1 MLQAV
6 TQRTLERLVSDF
18 DSNPVAAR
26 RAIQEQYVIDPEKFR
41 RNVMAILA
49 AEQDTKAVGYL
60 LSFLIQN
67 DRLAVRLGDPD
78 LCTKEEAIRIARRAS
93 RVDPTFE
100 RQIAQLLMGGLRLED
115 AEVARLLS
123 VLESIAP
130 PSNLVPVLSAI
141 MHHDNPK
148 VRSKAALMMGR
159 GKRNCAWVEEQL
171 TEPDGRVRANAVES
185 IWGLDGADVLEVF
198 STAVQDPVPRVAI
211 NGAIGLYRARQT
223 RSVELLLTWAEDARF
238 EFRRSACWGM
248 GQTLD
253 PRFLPMLA
261 KRVRDSEP
269 TVRSNALR
277 AASTIRSHLSVLKQD
292 PLTVHLGRV
301 QVLENGV
308 RLVPASLRRP
318 GASVIPILCPLSFA
332 IDEDGVPVTRY
343 EIARATPDATGSVGV
358 VLPLHAEIGS
368 GFPAALR
375 TGLRS
380 ALDAKRSAEG
390 WATACYSHG
399 DEHGVD
405 TPPLLQNTAEQVEK
419 GFELAARSYRSGVF
433 PAIESLLPILP
444 QGPKAILVIG
454 NETAES
460 TTIVF
465 QRDAHAAGALAML
478 RHHGVAVHAMV
489 LPGCTPIFRS
499 TLQKLAGETGGRL
512 YSISSP
518 ADLEQQLVA
527 ALATLH
533 CEYKIRYW
541 GFEENTSPQ
550 ALQVVVTTPSSYG
563 EARTSTFEESR

>member
-1 MLQAV
+1 V
-6 TQRTLERLVSDF
+6 TDF

-26 RAIQEQYVIDPEKFR
+26 RAIQDYHAIEPEKFR

-49 AEQDTKAVGYL
+49 AEQDSKAVGYL

-115 AEVARLLS
+115 AEVARLLA
-123 VLESIAP
+123 VLEAIAP
-130 PSNLVPVLSAI
+130 PSNLVPLLAAI

-159 GKRNCAWVEEQL
+159 GKRNCAWVMEQL

-185 IWGLDGADVLEVF
+185 VWGLDGADVLEVF

-223 RSVELLLTWAEDARF
+223 RSIELLAAWAEDERF
-238 EFRRSACWGM
+238 EFRRSSCWGM

-253 PRFLPMLA
+253 PRFLPLLV

-277 AASTIRSHLSVLKQD
+277 AASTIRAHLSVLKQD
-292 PLTVHLGRV
+292 LLTVHLGRV
-301 QVLENGV
+301 QILESGV
-308 RLVPASLRRP
+308 RLILLSLRRP

-332 IDEDGVPVTRY
+332 LDEDGVAVTRY
-343 EIARATPDATGSVGV
+343 EIARAAPDATGSIGV
-358 VLPLHAEIGS
+358 VLPLNAELGP
-368 GFPAALR
+368 GFSAALR
-375 TGLRS
+375 NGLRIAIES
-380 ALDAKRSAEG
+380 KRSAEG
-390 WATACYSHG
+390 WVTACYSHG
-399 DEHGVD
+399 DAQGVD
-405 TPPLLQNTAEQVEK
+405 LPPILQNSPDQVEK
-419 GFELAARSYRSGVF
+419 AFDIAARSYRSGVF
-433 PAIESLLPILP
+433 PAIESLLPLLP
-444 QGPKAILVIG
+444 QGPRAILVVG

-460 TTIVF
+460 TSIVF

-489 LPGCTPIFRS
+489 LPGCTPIFRA
-499 TLQKLAGETGGRL
+499 TLQRLATETGGRL
-512 YSISSP
+512 SSLSGP
-518 ADLEQQLVA
+518 AELERQLA
-527 ALATLH
+527 STLATLH

-541 GFEENTSPQ
+541 GFEECPGPQ
-550 ALQVVVTTPSSYG
+550 ALKVVVTTPSSYG
-563 EARTSTFEESR
+563 EACTSTFEESR